1 MSVTLRLQ
9 PDASG
14 LAQAASLLQR
24 GELVAFPSET
34 VYGLGGAAT
43 IDSAVAGIYAAK
55 GRPSYNP
62 LIVHVPDMKTARR
75 LAHFDPQ
82 AEALAAAFWPGPLTL
97 VLPLREGAG
106 LSPRITAGGSTVAL
120 RMPAHPVTLALLR
133 ETGLPL
139 AGPSA
144 NPSGK
149 ISPTNADHVLEG
161 LSGRIAAV
169 LDGGDCSVGVESTIV
184 ATGTP
189 ARLLRPGG
197 LAHEAIELVLDAP
210 LQMPSHAQ
218 PAKIEAPG
226 QLTSHYAPDALV
238 RLEADRPEA
247 DEVWIGFGPECQGAA
262 LTLSATGDL
271 TEAASRLFAALR
283 QADHLAGSSGRIAV
297 APIPRQGLGL
307 AINDRLGRAA
317 APRDL

>member
-1 MSVTLRLQ
+1 MNVTLRLQ
-9 PDASG
+9 PDETG
-14 LAQAASLLQR
+14 LAKAAQILQA
-24 GELVAFPSET
+24 GGLVAFPSET

-43 IDSAVAGIYAAK
+43 IDEAVAGIYAAK

-62 LIVHVPDMKTARR
+62 LIVHVPDMEVARR
-75 LAHFDPQ
+75 LAHFDAQ

-106 LSPRITAGGSTVAL
+106 LSPRITAGGTTVAL
-120 RMPAHPVTLALLR
+120 RMPAHPVALALLR
-133 ETGLPL
+133 ASGLPM

-149 ISPTNADHVLEG
+149 ISPTNAGHVLEG

-169 LDGGDCSVGVESTIV
+169 LDGGDCTVGVESTIV
-184 ATGTP
+184 ATGQP
-189 ARLLRPGG
+189 PRLLRPGG
-197 LAHEAIELVLDAP
+197 LAHEAIELVLDQP
-210 LQMPSHAQ
+210 LALPSHAQ

-238 RLEADRPEA
+238 RLNVTAPEA
-247 DEVWIGFGPECQGAA
+247 DEVWIGFGPDSQGAA

-271 TEAASRLFAALR
+271 TEAATHLFGALR
-283 QADHLAGSSGRIAV
+283 QADALAGVGGRIAI
-297 APIPRQGLGL
+297 APIPTKGLGL
-307 AINDRLGRAA
+307 AINDRLARAA
-317 APRDL
+317 APR